1 MTSGAHTMADRRSA
15 DDVVNIINPS
25 GKHDILLV
33 CEHASNAIPADLKN
47 LGLSDE
53 ILEDHIAWDPGAL
66 AVARSMS
73 QDLDATVVAQRIS
86 RLVYD
91 CNRAA
96 DEPSAIIERSE
107 VHDIPGNIA
116 LSDADRVARRRRVYE
131 PFRDTLADCIDQ
143 RIAAGGAPP
152 VIVTIHSFTPIYNG
166 IRRELDIGILHDQD
180 DRLANAMLEIAALD
194 DAVVTLRN
202 EPYGPQD
209 GVTHT
214 LVEHALSRGLL
225 NVMIEIR
232 SDLIADPDSQKS
244 MAARMSAWLS
254 AARTLLIDRTQTEA
268 AK

>member
-1 MTSGAHTMADRRSA
+1 MADRRSA
-15 DDVVNIINPS
+15 ANVVEVINHT

-33 CEHASNAIPADLKN
+33 CEHASNAIPPDLKN
-47 LGLSDE
+47 LGLSDK
-53 ILEDHIAWDPGAL
+53 ILENHIAWDPGAL
-66 AVARSMS
+66 PVAKFMS
-73 QDLDATVVAQRIS
+73 DELDATLIAQRVS

-107 VHDIPGNIA
+107 VYDIPGNIA
-116 LSDADRVARRRRVYE
+116 LSDADRALRMRRFYE
-131 PFRDTLADCIDQ
+131 PFRDTLSDCIDQ
-143 RIAAGGAPP
+143 RIAAGRTAP
-152 VIVTIHSFTPIYNG
+152 VIVTIHSFTPVYNG
-166 IRRELDIGILHDQD
+166 VRRELDIGILHDED
-180 DRLANAMLEIAALD
+180 DRLANAMLQVSGRD
-194 DAVVTLRN
+194 TSVVTLRN

-232 SDLIADPDSQKS
+232 SDLIGDAESQRS
-244 MAARMSAWLS
+244 MAARISAWLS
-254 AARTLLIDRTQTEA
+254 AARTLLSSRTHSEA

>member
-15 DDVVNIINPS
+15 TDVVEVINHT

-33 CEHASNAIPADLKN
+33 CEHASNAIPENLKN

-53 ILEDHIAWDPGAL
+53 ILESHVAWDPGAL
-66 AVARSMS
+66 PVAKFISEE
-73 QDLDATVVAQRIS
+73 LDATLIAQRIS

-107 VHDIPGNIA
+107 VYDILGNIA
-116 LSDADRVARRRRVYE
+116 LSDADRAARAQQFYD
-131 PFRDTLADCIDQ
+131 PFRDTIADCIDQ
-143 RIAAGGAPP
+143 RIAAGKTAP
-152 VIVTIHSFTPIYNG
+152 VIVTIHSFTPVYNG
-166 IRRELDIGILHDQD
+166 IRRELDIGILHDRD
-180 DRLANAMLEIAALD
+180 DRLAKAMLEIAARD
-194 DAVVTLRN
+194 DAVITRRN

-214 LVEHALSRGLL
+214 LIEHALSRDLL

-232 SDLIADPDSQKS
+232 SDLITDPEGQKS
-244 MAARMSAWLS
+244 MAARISAWLS
-254 AARTLLIDRTQTEA
+254 AARTLLANRTHTEA